1 MTTTSEATPLVQDQ
15 QATTT
20 STASTPWLVRV
31 GAAAAVVVGGIVLYT
46 AFRTTPTTAPATATA
61 ASLTFCDAT
70 VKHEFGYIQLPHK
83 VDDHY
88 FYSFFESRNDPTTD
102 PLVIWLEGG
111 PGSSSTWALLN
122 ANGPCTINAELNGT
136 TPNPYSWTTNANVI
150 WLDQPTG
157 VGFSYGD
164 ATDDDSNEIDVGRNV
179 YGFLQG
185 WLKQHP
191 QFQSNPFFITGQSY
205 GGHYVPAAAN
215 YIVHEQ
221 AKAVLAPD
229 AIRINLQGIAI
240 GNGNTDTVV
249 QFPLMVNMA
258 EANAYNITLVTPAE
272 LAKLKQDAARMKS
285 LLIQCQAPN
294 ETQACVDAVNMIGDL
309 LTPMVQNPTRDAY
322 DIRNTCDPPACIYPD
337 MANTETFLNR
347 PDVQATLG
355 VHKAYQW
362 NNQTVAEAFTVDI
375 VKSTVG
381 FVPNVLAAGVRV
393 LIYAGD
399 ADLVCNWIGNDAW
412 TKQLEW
418 PHKEAYNAAT
428 VMPLTVDGRVA
439 GDVRSSNGLSFVRV
453 YDSGHGVTVD
463 QPAVGLALIN
473 RFVRN
478 ASLGY

>member
-221 AKAVLAPD
+221 AKA
-229 AIRINLQGIAI
+229 
-240 GNGNTDTVV
+240 
-249 QFPLMVNMA
+249 
-258 EANAYNITLVTPAE
+258 
-272 LAKLKQDAARMKS
+272 
-285 LLIQCQAPN
+285 
-294 ETQACVDAVNMIGDL
+294 
-309 LTPMVQNPTRDAY
+309 
-322 DIRNTCDPPACIYPD
+322 
-337 MANTETFLNR
+337 
-347 PDVQATLG
+347 
-355 VHKAYQW
+355 
-362 NNQTVAEAFTVDI
+362 
-375 VKSTVG
+375 
-381 FVPNVLAAGVRV
+381 
-393 LIYAGD
+393 
-399 ADLVCNWIGNDAW
+399 
-412 TKQLEW
+412 
-418 PHKEAYNAAT
+418 
-428 VMPLTVDGRVA
+428 
-439 GDVRSSNGLSFVRV
+439 
-453 YDSGHGVTVD
+453 
-463 QPAVGLALIN
+463 
-473 RFVRN
+473 
-478 ASLGY
+478 